1 MPNKIQYRRVG
12 DYLIPNLI
20 LPPEET
26 AITLGK
32 WGMMYKSYLEKHKK
46 VLFNSLL
53 IKGNLYQHCAEIEA
67 QAKDMFNTLVEQMK
81 KAEGVTEQLKEE
93 NARLRQETY
102 HAREG
107 LQELARLHTLVRF
120 DDKWDFPIVTARVI
134 GHNPGRF
141 LTTMVINR
149 GSEHGVKENMP
160 VFSMNGLVGKIS
172 KASMTH
178 SRVQLL
184 VDPNLKLS
192 VMDRRTRVVG
202 FLESMDGVR
211 LTALVPTHAGV
222 HAGDTLVTSGL
233 GGIFPKGI
241 PVGTVKDVRKSDLD
255 VMRQMEVEP
264 FQDFSIL
271 EEVFV
276 MEKEPDWLIK
286 ELLDE

>member
-1 MPNKIQYRRVG
+1 MLRAIRFIVDLFTQRHGIVAFVFFLVLGLLMRQAPVPIRESIVT
-12 DYLIPNLI
+12 
-20 LPPEET
+20 T
-26 AITLGK
+26 AISTLYFPAQRIVSAVGH
-32 WGMMYKSYLEKHKK
+32 YKSIALE
-46 VLFNSLL
+46 N
-53 IKGNLYQHCAEIEA
+53 
-67 QAKDMFNTLVEQMK
+67 
-81 KAEGVTEQLKEE
+81 EQLKEE

-120 DDKWDFPIVTARVI
+120 DDKWDYPIVTSRVV

-149 GSEHGVKENMP
+149 GTEHGVHENMP
-160 VFSMNGLVGKIS
+160 VFSMNGLVGKVS
-172 KASMTH
+172 KATLNH

-192 VMDRRTRVVG
+192 VMDRKTRVVG

-211 LTALVPTHAGV
+211 LTAMVPTHAGIR
-222 HAGDTLVTSGL
+222 AGDTLITSGL

-241 PVGTVKDVRKSDLD
+241 PVGTVKDIRKSDLD
-255 VMRQMEVEP
+255 VMRQMDVEP
-264 FQDFSIL
+264 FQDFTTL

-276 MEKEPDWLIK
+276 MEKEPDWIVK

>member
-1 MPNKIQYRRVG
+1 MFRAFRFIVDLFSQRHGIVAFVFFLVLGLLMRQAPLPIRESIVTTAVSTLYFPAQRIVSAVG
-12 DYLIPNLI
+12 H
-20 LPPEET
+20 
-26 AITLGK
+26 
-32 WGMMYKSYLEKHKK
+32 YKSIVLE
-46 VLFNSLL
+46 N
-53 IKGNLYQHCAEIEA
+53 
-67 QAKDMFNTLVEQMK
+67 
-81 KAEGVTEQLKEE
+81 EQLKEE

-120 DDKWDFPIVTARVI
+120 DDKWDYPIVTSRVV

-149 GSEHGVKENMP
+149 GTEHGVHENMP
-160 VFSMNGLVGKIS
+160 VFSMNGLVGKVS
-172 KASMTH
+172 KATLNH

-192 VMDRRTRVVG
+192 VMDRKTRVVG

-211 LTALVPTHAGV
+211 LTAMVPTHAGIRP
-222 HAGDTLVTSGL
+222 GDTLITSGL

-255 VMRQMEVEP
+255 VMRQMDVEP
-264 FQDFSIL
+264 FQDFTTL

-276 MEKEPDWLIK
+276 MEKEPDWIVK

>member
-1 MPNKIQYRRVG
+1 MLRAYRFIVDLFTQRHGIVAFVFFLVLG
-12 DYLIPNLI
+12 LLMRQAPVPIR
-20 LPPEET
+20 ESVVST
-26 AITLGK
+26 ALSSLYFPAQRIVSAMGH
-32 WGMMYKSYLEKHKK
+32 YKS
-46 VLFNSLL
+46 
-53 IKGNLYQHCAEIEA
+53 IA
-67 QAKDMFNTLVEQMK
+67 QEN
-81 KAEGVTEQLKEE
+81 EQLKEE
-93 NARLRQETY
+93 NARLRQETF

-120 DDKWDFPIVTARVI
+120 DDKWDYPIVTARVV

-149 GSEHGVKENMP
+149 GVEHGVKENMP

-172 KASMTH
+172 KSTTSH

-192 VMDRRTRVVG
+192 VMDRKTRVVG

-211 LTALVPTHAGV
+211 LTAMVPTHAGIR
-222 HAGDTLVTSGL
+222 AGDTLITSGL

-241 PVGTVKDVRKSDLD
+241 PVGTVKDIRKSDLD
-255 VMRQMEVEP
+255 VMRQMDVEP
-264 FQDFSIL
+264 FQDFTTL

-276 MEKEPDWLIK
+276 MEKEPDWIVK

>member
-1 MPNKIQYRRVG
+1 MLRAYRFIVDLFTQRHGIVAFVFFLVLG
-12 DYLIPNLI
+12 LLMRQAPVPIRESI
-20 LPPEET
+20 VST
-26 AITLGK
+26 AISTLYFPAQRIVSAMGH
-32 WGMMYKSYLEKHKK
+32 YKS
-46 VLFNSLL
+46 
-53 IKGNLYQHCAEIEA
+53 IA
-67 QAKDMFNTLVEQMK
+67 QEN
-81 KAEGVTEQLKEE
+81 EQLKEE
-93 NARLRQETY
+93 NARLRQETF

-120 DDKWDFPIVTARVI
+120 DDKWDYPIVTARVV

-149 GSEHGVKENMP
+149 GVEHGVKENMP

-172 KASMTH
+172 KSTTNH

-202 FLESMDGVR
+202 FLESMDGRR
-211 LTALVPTHAGV
+211 LTAMIPTHAGV
-222 HAGDTLVTSGL
+222 HTGDTLVTSGL

-241 PVGTVKDVRKSDLD
+241 PVGTVKEIRKSDLD
-255 VMRQMEVEP
+255 VMCQMDVNP
-264 FQDFSIL
+264 FQEFSIL

-276 MEKEPDWLIK
+276 MEKEPDWIVK

>member
-1 MPNKIQYRRVG
+1 MRQAPNPIRESIVSTAVSTLYFPAQRIVSAVG
-12 DYLIPNLI
+12 HFK
-20 LPPEET
+20 T
-26 AITLGK
+26 VA
-32 WGMMYKSYLEKHKK
+32 LE
-46 VLFNSLL
+46 N
-53 IKGNLYQHCAEIEA
+53 
-67 QAKDMFNTLVEQMK
+67 
-81 KAEGVTEQLKEE
+81 EQLKEE

-120 DDKWDFPIVTARVI
+120 DDKWDFPIVTARVV

-149 GSEHGVKENMP
+149 GTEHGVKENMP

-172 KASMTH
+172 KATMSH

-202 FLESMDGVR
+202 FLESMDGRR
-211 LTALVPTHAGV
+211 LMAMVPTHAGI

-241 PVGTVKDVRKSDLD
+241 PVGTVRDVRKSDLD
-255 VMRQMEVEP
+255 VMRLMDVEP
-264 FQDFSIL
+264 FQEFSIL

-276 MEKEPDWLIK
+276 MEKEPDWIIK

>member
-1 MPNKIQYRRVG
+1 MLRAIRFIVDLFTQRHGIVAFVFFLALGLLMRQAPNPIRESIVSTAVSTLYFPAQRIVSAVG
-12 DYLIPNLI
+12 HFK
-20 LPPEET
+20 T
-26 AITLGK
+26 VA
-32 WGMMYKSYLEKHKK
+32 LE
-46 VLFNSLL
+46 N
-53 IKGNLYQHCAEIEA
+53 
-67 QAKDMFNTLVEQMK
+67 
-81 KAEGVTEQLKEE
+81 EQLKEE

-149 GSEHGVKENMP
+149 GTEHGVKENMP

-172 KASMTH
+172 KATMSH

-202 FLESMDGVR
+202 FLESMDGRR
-211 LTALVPTHAGV
+211 LMAMVPTHAGI

-241 PVGTVKDVRKSDLD
+241 PVGTVRDVRKSDLD
-255 VMRQMEVEP
+255 VMRLMDVEP
-264 FQDFSIL
+264 FQEFSIL

-276 MEKEPDWLIK
+276 MEKEPDWIIK

>member
-1 MPNKIQYRRVG
+1 MFRAFRFIVDLFSQRHGIVAFVFFLVLGLLMRQAPVPIRESIVT
-12 DYLIPNLI
+12 
-20 LPPEET
+20 T
-26 AITLGK
+26 AISTLYFPAQMIVSAVGH
-32 WGMMYKSYLEKHKK
+32 YKSIALE
-46 VLFNSLL
+46 N
-53 IKGNLYQHCAEIEA
+53 
-67 QAKDMFNTLVEQMK
+67 
-81 KAEGVTEQLKEE
+81 EQLKEE

-120 DDKWDFPIVTARVI
+120 DDKWDYPIVTSRVV

-149 GSEHGVKENMP
+149 GTEHGVHENMP
-160 VFSMNGLVGKIS
+160 VFSMNGLVGKVS
-172 KASMTH
+172 KATLNH

-192 VMDRRTRVVG
+192 VMDRKTRVVG

-211 LTALVPTHAGV
+211 LTAMVPTHAGIR
-222 HAGDTLVTSGL
+222 AGDTLVTSGL

-241 PVGTVKDVRKSDLD
+241 PVGTVKDIRKSDLD
-255 VMRQMEVEP
+255 VMRQMDVEP
-264 FQDFSIL
+264 FQDFTTL

-276 MEKEPDWLIK
+276 MEKEPDWIVK

>member
-1 MPNKIQYRRVG
+1 MLRAYRFIVDLFTQRHGIVAFVFFLVLG
-12 DYLIPNLI
+12 LLMRQAPVPIR
-20 LPPEET
+20 ESVVST
-26 AITLGK
+26 ALSSLYFPAQRIVSAMGH
-32 WGMMYKSYLEKHKK
+32 YKS
-46 VLFNSLL
+46 
-53 IKGNLYQHCAEIEA
+53 IA
-67 QAKDMFNTLVEQMK
+67 QEN
-81 KAEGVTEQLKEE
+81 EQLKEE
-93 NARLRQETY
+93 NARLRQETF

-120 DDKWDFPIVTARVI
+120 DDKWDYPIVTARVV

-149 GSEHGVKENMP
+149 GVEHGVKENMP

-172 KASMTH
+172 KSTKNH

-202 FLESMDGVR
+202 FLESMDGRR
-211 LTALVPTHAGV
+211 LTAMIPTHAGV

-241 PVGTVKDVRKSDLD
+241 PVGTVKEIRKSDLD
-255 VMRQMEVEP
+255 VMCQMEVNP
-264 FQDFSIL
+264 FQEFSIL

-276 MEKEPDWLIK
+276 MEKEPDWIVK

>member
-1 MPNKIQYRRVG
+1 MFRAFRFIVDLFSQRHGIVAFVFFLVLGLLMRQAPLPIRESIVTTAVSTLYFPAQRIVSAVG
-12 DYLIPNLI
+12 H
-20 LPPEET
+20 
-26 AITLGK
+26 
-32 WGMMYKSYLEKHKK
+32 YKSIALE
-46 VLFNSLL
+46 N
-53 IKGNLYQHCAEIEA
+53 
-67 QAKDMFNTLVEQMK
+67 
-81 KAEGVTEQLKEE
+81 EQLKEE

-120 DDKWDFPIVTARVI
+120 DDRWDYPIVTSRVV

-149 GSEHGVKENMP
+149 GTEHGVHENMP
-160 VFSMNGLVGKIS
+160 VFSMNGLVGKVS
-172 KASMTH
+172 KATLNH

-192 VMDRRTRVVG
+192 VMDRKTRVVG

-211 LTALVPTHAGV
+211 LTAMVPTHAGIRP
-222 HAGDTLVTSGL
+222 GDTLITSGL

-255 VMRQMEVEP
+255 VMRQMDVEP
-264 FQDFSIL
+264 FQDFTTL

-276 MEKEPDWLIK
+276 MEKEPDWIVK

>member
-1 MPNKIQYRRVG
+1 MFRAFRFIVDLFSQRHGIVAFVFFLVLGLLMRQAPVPIRESIVT
-12 DYLIPNLI
+12 
-20 LPPEET
+20 T
-26 AITLGK
+26 AISTLYFPTQRIVSAVGH
-32 WGMMYKSYLEKHKK
+32 YKSIALE
-46 VLFNSLL
+46 N
-53 IKGNLYQHCAEIEA
+53 
-67 QAKDMFNTLVEQMK
+67 
-81 KAEGVTEQLKEE
+81 EQLKEE

-120 DDKWDFPIVTARVI
+120 DDKWDYPIVTSRVV

-149 GSEHGVKENMP
+149 GTEHGVHENMP
-160 VFSMNGLVGKIS
+160 VFSMNGLVGKVS
-172 KASMTH
+172 KATLNH

-192 VMDRRTRVVG
+192 VMDRKTRVVG

-211 LTALVPTHAGV
+211 LTAMVPTHAGIR
-222 HAGDTLVTSGL
+222 AGDTLITSGL

-241 PVGTVKDVRKSDLD
+241 PVGTVKDIRKSDLD
-255 VMRQMEVEP
+255 VMRQMDVEP
-264 FQDFSIL
+264 FQDFTTL

-276 MEKEPDWLIK
+276 MEKEPDWIVK

>member
-1 MPNKIQYRRVG
+1 MFRAFRFIVDLFSQRHGIVAFVFFLVLGLLMRQAPLPIRESIVTTAVSTLYFPAQRIVSAVG
-12 DYLIPNLI
+12 H
-20 LPPEET
+20 
-26 AITLGK
+26 
-32 WGMMYKSYLEKHKK
+32 YKSIALE
-46 VLFNSLL
+46 N
-53 IKGNLYQHCAEIEA
+53 
-67 QAKDMFNTLVEQMK
+67 
-81 KAEGVTEQLKEE
+81 EQLKEE

-120 DDKWDFPIVTARVI
+120 DDKWDYPIVTSRVV

-149 GSEHGVKENMP
+149 GTEHGVHENMP
-160 VFSMNGLVGKIS
+160 VFSMNGLVGKVS
-172 KASMTH
+172 KETLNH

-192 VMDRRTRVVG
+192 VMDRKTRVVG

-211 LTALVPTHAGV
+211 LTAMVPTHAGIRP
-222 HAGDTLVTSGL
+222 GDTLITSGL

-255 VMRQMEVEP
+255 VMRQMDVEP
-264 FQDFSIL
+264 FQDFTTL

-276 MEKEPDWLIK
+276 MEKEPDWIVK

>member
-1 MPNKIQYRRVG
+1 MFRAFRFIVDLFSQRHGIVAFVFFLVLGLLMRQAPVPIRESIVT
-12 DYLIPNLI
+12 
-20 LPPEET
+20 T
-26 AITLGK
+26 AISTLYFPAQRIVSAVGH
-32 WGMMYKSYLEKHKK
+32 YKSIALE
-46 VLFNSLL
+46 N
-53 IKGNLYQHCAEIEA
+53 
-67 QAKDMFNTLVEQMK
+67 
-81 KAEGVTEQLKEE
+81 EQLKEE

-120 DDKWDFPIVTARVI
+120 DDKWDYPIVTSRVV

-149 GSEHGVKENMP
+149 GTEHGVHENMP
-160 VFSMNGLVGKIS
+160 VCSMNGLVGKVS
-172 KASMTH
+172 KATLNH

-192 VMDRRTRVVG
+192 VMDRKTRVVG

-211 LTALVPTHAGV
+211 LTAMVPTHAGIR
-222 HAGDTLVTSGL
+222 AGDTLITSGL

-241 PVGTVKDVRKSDLD
+241 PVGTVKDIRKSDLD
-255 VMRQMEVEP
+255 VMRQMDVEP
-264 FQDFSIL
+264 FQDFTTL

-276 MEKEPDWLIK
+276 MEKEPDWIVK

>member
-1 MPNKIQYRRVG
+1 MLRAFRFIVDLFTQRHGIVAFVFLLVLGMLMRQAPVPIRESVVS
-12 DYLIPNLI
+12 
-20 LPPEET
+20 T
-26 AITLGK
+26 ALSTLYFPAQRIVSAMGH
-32 WGMMYKSYLEKHKK
+32 YKSIVQE
-46 VLFNSLL
+46 N
-53 IKGNLYQHCAEIEA
+53 
-67 QAKDMFNTLVEQMK
+67 
-81 KAEGVTEQLKEE
+81 EQLKEE

-120 DDKWDFPIVTARVI
+120 DDKWDYPIVTARVV

-149 GSEHGVKENMP
+149 GVEHGVKENMP

-172 KASMTH
+172 KSATSH

-202 FLESMDGVR
+202 FLESMDGRR
-211 LTALVPTHAGV
+211 LTAMIPTHAGV
-222 HAGDTLVTSGL
+222 RAGDTLVTSGL

-241 PVGTVKDVRKSDLD
+241 PVGTVKEIRKSDLD
-255 VMRQMEVEP
+255 VMSQMEVDP
-264 FQDFSIL
+264 FQEFSIL

-276 MEKEPDWLIK
+276 MEKEPDWIVK